1 MTWLTKYQGGFTL
14 IEMVMSIVIISI
26 AAVALLNAVMNN
38 GRALR
43 LTERIQIG
51 AAVVNECG
59 EYIAASR
66 RSGANTYAQINSTVC
81 NFLTLPA
88 GFTRTVALSALTTAA
103 CPPGATC
110 QTVTISAYDN
120 GALAS
125 RGVMMITNY

>member
-1 MTWLTKYQGGFTL
+1 MTPLAKHQRGFTL

-26 AAVALLNAVMNN
+26 AAVALLNATMNS

-43 LTERIQIG
+43 LTDRVQTG
-51 AAVVNECG
+51 ATFVNECG

-66 RSGANTYAQINSTVC
+66 RNSTKTYAQINTTIC
-81 NFLTLPA
+81 NFFTLPT
-88 GFTRTVALSALTTAA
+88 GFTSNVALSALATSA
-103 CPPGATC
+103 CPSGAAC

-125 RGVMMITNY
+125 QGVMMITNY

>member
-1 MTWLTKYQGGFTL
+1 MKRVAKDQLGFTL

-26 AAVALLNAVMNN
+26 AAVALLNATMNS

-43 LTERIQIG
+43 LTDRVQIG
-51 AAVVNECG
+51 ATFVNECG

-66 RSGANTYAQINSTVC
+66 RSGANTYAQVNTTVC

-88 GFTRTVALSALTTAA
+88 GFTRTVALSALTSSA

-110 QTVTISAYDN
+110 QSVTISAYDN
-120 GALAS
+120 GTLAS
-125 RGVMMITNY
+125 QGVMMITNY